1 MTQMKKVLTT
11 GEVAKI
17 CGVAPRTVSKWFDS
31 GHLRGY
37 RIPGSKDRRIPM
49 EQLIRFMRANGMP
62 LGEVDTGRLKVLIV
76 DADFSL
82 AEALAQALRDRHD
95 YDAFTATSVM
105 EAGAVAACEKPDVV
119 VIDASLPDVVPA
131 LIVQWI
137 RSTEELRDTCLI
149 ATGTML
155 SKSKG
160 QGLVQQGFDAFVA
173 KPFDVRTLIE
183 MLEACLSVAPH

>member
-1 MTQMKKVLTT
+1 MAPKKKVLTT

-95 YDAFTATSVM
+95 YDAFTATSIM
-105 EAGAVAACEKPDVV
+105 ESGAVAAREKPDVV
-119 VIDASLPDVVPA
+119 VIDASLPDAVPA
-131 LIVQWI
+131 LIVRWI

-155 SKSKG
+155 SKATG
-160 QGLVQQGFDAFVA
+160 QGLVQQGFDAFVS
-173 KPFDVRTLIE
+173 KPFDVQTLSE
-183 MLEACLSVAPH
+183 MLEDRLSVGQR